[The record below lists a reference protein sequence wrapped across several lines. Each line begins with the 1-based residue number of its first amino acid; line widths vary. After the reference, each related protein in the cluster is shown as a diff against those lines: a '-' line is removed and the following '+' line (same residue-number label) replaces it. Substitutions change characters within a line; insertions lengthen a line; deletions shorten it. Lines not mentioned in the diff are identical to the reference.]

1 MNIKDIFITEGTT
14 HYINIDCFDENTK
27 NKFDL
32 NGYKAMFFLTD
43 NDCHTGV
50 IDKQVTIE
58 DNTISVKLEP
68 KDTMN
73 KKELRYECRI
83 FAENGDVFHVCGG
96 KINISK
102 SKIPIECLI
111 EKYPK

>member
-1 MNIKDIFITEGTT
+1 MNVKDFSVVEGTS
-14 HYINIDCFDENTK
+14 HYL
-27 NKFDL
+27 KFNCRNAEDKTPFHL
-32 NGYKAMFFLTD
+32 NEYKAMFFLTD